1 MTVNLS
7 NRKKKVFFIVM
18 KLIESICQPVTGDAA
33 DRVSVKNNNAVCPQH
48 RHKQKMEMND
58 TLSSN
63 VSILLF

>member
-1 MTVNLS
+1 
-7 NRKKKVFFIVM
+7 M
-18 KLIESICQPVTGDAA
+18 KRIESICQPVTGDAA
-33 DRVSVKNNNAVCPQH
+33 DSVSVKNNNAVCPQH

>member
-1 MTVNLS
+1 
-7 NRKKKVFFIVM
+7 M
-18 KLIESICQPVTGDAA
+18 KCIESICQPVTGDAA
-33 DRVSVKNNNAVCPQH
+33 DSVSVKNNNVVCPQH

>member
-1 MTVNLS
+1 MTGIYLTE
-7 NRKKKVFFIVM
+7 KKKVFFIVM
-18 KLIESICQPVTGDAA
+18 KCIESICQPVTGDAA
-33 DRVSVKNNNAVCPQH
+33 DSVSVKNNNVVCPQH